1 MPKTHAVGGSRPN
14 PTLPGSTGLGVALP
28 ASVAG
33 AVVEPAAGK
42 RERAQTCFV
51 WSHAKLRIAGLALLV
66 AGMPAVAGFALST
79 PVGRWLSVAWL
90 AAIAF
95 VMHGLSR
102 RVCDHASVL
111 LVDQRGIFDRRLMP
125 RPIAWHEIAAIY
137 PVDTD
142 RARVVDIALR
152 WPKITLGKTRWSIRI
167 GAYCQT
173 GYNVPAVSIS
183 LLLLEGNVSQF
194 LQAVAQ
200 YRPDLLHYSNRG
212 ALVERQS

>member
-1 MPKTHAVGGSRPN
+1 
-14 PTLPGSTGLGVALP
+14 
-28 ASVAG
+28 
-33 AVVEPAAGK
+33 
-42 RERAQTCFV
+42 
-51 WSHAKLRIAGLALLV
+51 
-66 AGMPAVAGFALST
+66 
-79 PVGRWLSVAWL
+79 
-90 AAIAF
+90 
-95 VMHGLSR
+95 
-102 RVCDHASVL
+102 
-111 LVDQRGIFDRRLMP
+111 MP

-152 WPKITLGKTRWSIRI
+152 WPKITLGNTRWSIRI

-173 GYNVPAVSIS
+173 AFNVPAVSIS